1 MAAPSIYEFDAES
14 QMPARFQPVAM
25 LLAWVFPGL
34 GHWYLG
40 LRRRAWRITLGV
52 LGMIVVGLF
61 VAGIDAIDGGQ
72 MYLPR
77 ETRNGKPVITTTD
90 REAAQVIGMLF
101 AGPVVIAID
110 QVHQRRFKVMQ
121 DGFAGPAGNVPVI
134 IRRNAHPWE
143 IRDRATGQPIVV
155 RQADG
160 QALTFTDPL
169 TRQPRMSTPADRPPN
184 IPALARIREI
194 GGLFACLAGML
205 NLIAM
210 VDAAFARRRTIDPDH
225 PVIRAALRE
234 RQQGALSGTGGGA
247 A

>member
-14 QMPARFQPVAM
+14 QMPARFQPLAM
-25 LLAWVFPGL
+25 VLAWVFPGL

-40 LRRRAWRITLGV
+40 MRQRAWRIALGV
-52 LGMIVVGLF
+52 LGLIAVGVL
-61 VAGIDAIDGGQ
+61 VAGIDAVDGGQ
-72 MYLPR
+72 LYMPR
-77 ETRNGKPVITTTD
+77 ETRDGKPVITTSD
-90 REAAQVIGMLF
+90 REVAQVVGMLF

-110 QVHQRRFKVMQ
+110 QVHQRRFKVLE
-121 DGFAGPAGNVPVI
+121 DGFAGPGRNVPVI

-143 IRDRATGQPIVV
+143 IRDPATGKPIAV
-155 RQADG
+155 RDG
-160 QALTFTDPL
+160 DGSPMNFVDPS
-169 TRQPRMSTPADRPPN
+169 TRQTRLSTPADRPPN

-210 VDAAFARRRTIDPDH
+210 VDAAFARRRTVDPDH
-225 PVIRAALRE
+225 PAIRAALRARE
-234 RQQGALSGTGGGA
+234 QTSGGGA